1 MQGYSGTSGAG
12 EAHEGATTGD
22 ATPGDDATG
31 GAANGSAAAARGA
44 YRRAIEEASK
54 ELRAAVPGV
63 VTESA
68 GVRFEPGP
76 GETARGAFA
85 VPYMDATLQVSF
97 PEGVVREGGAEA
109 VVAVTIVVL
118 HYLARSVGPL
128 DLSDPVRFAGLPGAG
143 AYTAAFRSHAEIP
156 LLQHFGE
163 DGDGYVRA
171 LKALGGHPLEGAA
184 EDPEVVWQVPF
195 LPHLPL
201 GIRLGLAEDGMPA
214 DCVLMFP
221 RRAGFA
227 YHVEDLAVAGEL
239 MSARLLEV
247 AETLEAVDTTADL
260 AVLATFF
267 DPTEAELV
275 VGKLRSAGIE
285 AMVQGDAL
293 SVVYGLSMEGHARHQ
308 VLVRGE
314 DLVEARGALDL
325 GTAEVAGVGAADED
339 AGDG

>member
-1 MQGYSGTSGAG
+1 V
-12 EAHEGATTGD
+12 EGTGD
-22 ATPGDDATG
+22 ERG
-31 GAANGSAAAARGA
+31 GAPARGA
-44 YRRAIEEASK
+44 YARAIEEAAK
-54 ELRAAVPGV
+54 ELRAAVPAV
-63 VTESA
+63 VSEAA
-68 GVRFEPGP
+68 GVAFAAGP
-76 GETARGAFA
+76 GESVQGAFT

-163 DGDGYVRA
+163 DGEGYMRA
-171 LKALGGHPLEGAA
+171 LKALAGRPVEGTA

-247 AETLEAVDTTADL
+247 AEALEAAGAVAELT
-260 AVLATFF
+260 VLATFF

-293 SVVYGLSMEGHARHQ
+293 SVVYGLTMEGHARHH

-325 GTAEVAGVGAADED
+325 GAAGVEAPGAAEAE
-339 AGDG
+339 AGEG

>member
-1 MQGYSGTSGAG
+1 MEGTGDDRG
-12 EAHEGATTGD
+12 GQTGGGAT
-22 ATPGDDATG
+22 
-31 GAANGSAAAARGA
+31 ARGA
-44 YRRAIEEASK
+44 YGRAIEEAAK
-54 ELRAAVPGV
+54 ELRVALPAV
-63 VTESA
+63 VTEAA
-68 GVRFEPGP
+68 GVAFAAGP
-76 GETARGAFA
+76 GGSAEGAFT
-85 VPYMDATLQVSF
+85 VPYMDVALQVSF

-128 DLSDPVRFAGLPGAG
+128 DLSDPVRFAGIPGAG
-143 AYTAAFRSHAEIP
+143 AYAAAFRSHAEVP
-156 LLQHFGE
+156 VLQRFGE
-163 DGDGYVRA
+163 DGEGYMRA
-171 LKALGGHPLEGAA
+171 LKALDGRPVEGTAD
-184 EDPEVVWQVPF
+184 DPEVVWYVPF

-239 MSARLLEV
+239 MSARLMEV
-247 AETLEAVDTTADL
+247 AEALDAAGTVADL
-260 AVLATFF
+260 TVLATFF

-285 AMVQGDAL
+285 AIVQGDAL
-293 SVVYGLSMEGHARHQ
+293 SVVYGLTMEGHARHH

-325 GTAEVAGVGAADED
+325 GTAELEARGAAEEE
-339 AGDG
+339 AGEG